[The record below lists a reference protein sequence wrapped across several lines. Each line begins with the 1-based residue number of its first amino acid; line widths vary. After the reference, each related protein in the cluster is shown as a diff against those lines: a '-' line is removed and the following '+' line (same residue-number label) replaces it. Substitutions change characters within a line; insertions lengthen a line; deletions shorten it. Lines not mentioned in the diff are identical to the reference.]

1 MLELERTVKV
11 SVKRKVEEPIASSS
25 KNVDRPPIQ
34 QRLLAIS
41 GTNGNIHR
49 MTIAGESRKERMN
62 STSQPSLSF
71 RSLSS
76 GYPPMILKKS
86 ENKSEI
92 LEKRAREMSF
102 EILRKKGITIKIWF
116 TLEWS
121 SSC

>member
-1 MLELERTVKV
+1 VYSAAAAV
-11 SVKRKVEEPIASSS
+11 
-25 KNVDRPPIQ
+25 
-34 QRLLAIS
+34 LLAIS

-49 MTIAGESRKERMN
+49 MTMAGESRKERMN
-62 STSQPSLSF
+62 STYD
-71 RSLSS
+71 

-116 TLEWS
+116 TLKWS